1 MNKNYFTLI
10 FLIYL
15 FIFSNSYAQ
24 TTAIPDPNFEQAL
37 IDLGIDSDGTVN
49 GSVAT
54 SDISGVTELDL
65 FDRSISDLTGIQD
78 FISLISLDLED
89 NQLTSLDLSNNTA
102 LVSLDC
108 VDNKITGL
116 DLSNNTAL
124 TSLNCIDNKLTSLN
138 IRNGNNSIITFFNA
152 INNGTLTCIQVD
164 DETNANN
171 GIAPYDNWD
180 KDGTTTYAEDC
191 QYVLSINDE
200 ILDQTLNLYPNP
212 VSEILSIESKLP
224 LQGIEIY
231 NLLGQEVKQVHSN
244 FETINLKDLSRGIYL
259 IKISSENGSTVR
271 KLIKN

>member
-1 MNKNYFTLI
+1 MTKNYFTLI
-10 FLIYL
+10 SLFYL
-15 FIFSNSYAQ
+15 FVFGNNYAQ

-78 FISLISLDLED
+78 FIILASLDLED

-102 LVSLDC
+102 LISLDC
-108 VDNKITGL
+108 VDNKITDL

-124 TSLNCIDNKLTSLN
+124 TSLNCVDNKLTNLN

-164 DETNANN
+164 NETNANN

-180 KDGTTTYAEDC
+180 KDGTATYAEDC
-191 QYVLSINDE
+191 QYVLSNNDE
-200 ILDQTLNLYPNP
+200 LLSESLKLYPNP
-212 VSEILSIESKLP
+212 VSDVLSVKSKLR
-224 LQGIEIY
+224 LESIEIY
-231 NLLGQEVKQVHSN
+231 NILGQEVKQVHSN
-244 FETINLKDLSRGIYL
+244 FETINLEDLSRGIYM
-259 IKISSENGSTVR
+259 IKIRSENGTTVR
-271 KLIKN
+271 KLIKQ